1 MSSTATPVATP
12 PSLWTNRVFLI
23 VASADLLQQIGI
35 WVRNMALLFAVTEMT
50 NGNAVAIS
58 LLTVFEM
65 APIFIFSLIGGVFAD
80 RWNPKWTVVIGDL
93 LSALSIVVIMLCLAS
108 GIWQAVF
115 LATVVSA
122 IVSQFSVP
130 SSSVIFKRHVPE
142 SQVPTAIGITQ
153 GLSSIFVIVGPII
166 GTSLYTMLG
175 LQGSLIVLCCI
186 FTLAALIQLALPS
199 FKREKKEPTPVLED
213 IKAGIAYVWSHSS
226 LRLLTLT
233 QIVISLGVG
242 LIQPLEIFIVTE
254 RLGLPK
260 ESLPWITTAA
270 GVGLFVGI
278 SIASACG
285 TFIQK
290 HRKIIFA
297 VAILGLA
304 ISLVIEG
311 WSTILWLTLSIRFL
325 SGLLLAALQVILSTW
340 FIQFVDENY
349 IGRVNGITMPL
360 YTAGI
365 MIASAMAG
373 FLKEQFSLVA
383 VFTLSGIVVALS
395 AWLSLYI
402 NLSLAKQPAKE
413 AENVEVGKS
422 LSTAK

>member
-1 MSSTATPVATP
+1 MSSNATPVAAP
-12 PSLWTNRVFLI
+12 PSLWSNRVFLI

-130 SSSVIFKRHVPE
+130 SSSVLFKRHVPE

-153 GLSSIFVIVGPII
+153 GLGSIFVILGPII
-166 GTSLYTMLG
+166 GTTLYKVLG
-175 LQGSLIVLCCI
+175 LQGSLIVLCGI

-199 FKREKKEPTPVLED
+199 YKREKKENTAVFED
-213 IKAGIAYVWSHSS
+213 IKAGISYVWAHPT

-233 QIVISLGVG
+233 QIVISLGIG

-270 GVGLFVGI
+270 GVGLFIGI

-297 VAILGLA
+297 VALLGLA

-311 WSTILWLTLSIRFL
+311 WSTILWLTLGIRFL
-325 SGLLLAALQVILSTW
+325 SGLLIAALQVILSTW
-340 FIQFVDENY
+340 FIQFVDENF

-360 YTAGI
+360 YTAGV
-365 MIASAMAG
+365 MIASGMAG
-373 FLKEQFSLVA
+373 FIKEQFSLVT
-383 VFTLSGIVVALS
+383 VFTLAGIVVAFG

-402 NLSLAKQPAKE
+402 NLSASKEPSKE
-413 AENVEVGKS
+413 AENVEVSKS
-422 LSTAK
+422 LRTAK